1 MWADS
6 YIQSISMLAT
16 VGLRAANFSLRSS
29 QVIHIFLIVLE
40 LASVF
45 FPGHVNIP
53 QGGIVC
59 GTIQK

>member
-6 YIQSISMLAT
+6 FIQSISMQAA
-16 VGLRAANFSLRSS
+16 VGLRAADFSLRSS

-40 LASVF
+40 LASAF
-45 FPGHVNIP
+45 FPGHVHIP
-53 QGGIVC
+53 LGGILC

>member
-6 YIQSISMLAT
+6 FIQGISMLAA
-16 VGLRAANFSLRSS
+16 VGLQAANFSLRSS
-29 QVIHIFLIVLE
+29 QVIHIFLVVLE
-40 LASVF
+40 LASAF

-53 QGGIVC
+53 QGGIMC

>member
-6 YIQSISMLAT
+6 QSQSISMLAA
-16 VGLRAANFSLRSS
+16 VGLRAANLSLRSS
-29 QVIHIFLIVLE
+29 QVIHIFLIALE
-40 LASVF
+40 LASAF
-45 FPGHVNIP
+45 FPGYVNIP